1 MKNGGQSNIEL
12 PAECKEPKLPTIMVS
27 FNGIHL
33 ALEEENQI
41 KAKKQVKFSKES
53 SENTKPALNK
63 KFKKTSGARTDTCS
77 RDDICLHR
85 RNVTCK

>member
-41 KAKKQVKFSKES
+41 KAKKQVKFSKEC
-53 SENTKPALNK
+53 SENTKHALMQTNK
-63 KFKKTSGARTDTCS
+63 KFKKTQKITSSIKR
-77 RDDICLHR
+77 
-85 RNVTCK
+85 

>member
-27 FNGIHL
+27 FNGLHL
-33 ALEEENQI
+33 AQEEENQI

-53 SENTKPALNK
+53 SESTKPALMQTNK
-63 KFKKTSGARTDTCS
+63 KVKKTQKITSSIKR
-77 RDDICLHR
+77 
-85 RNVTCK
+85 

>member
-53 SENTKPALNK
+53 SESSIKPALMQTNK
-63 KFKKTSGARTDTCS
+63 KFKKTQKITSSIKR
-77 RDDICLHR
+77 
-85 RNVTCK
+85 

>member
-53 SENTKPALNK
+53 SEPNAARSS
-63 KFKKTSGARTDTCS
+63 TSFHLRQRSGR
-77 RDDICLHR
+77 
-85 RNVTCK
+85 

>member
-53 SENTKPALNK
+53 SESTKPALMQTNK
-63 KFKKTSGARTDTCS
+63 KFKKIQKITSSSKRYKGS
-77 RDDICLHR
+77 
-85 RNVTCK
+85 